1 MKPAVIPTPRE
12 PEPAAEPACQWSE
25 PDYGKVVTAY
35 MVILMHWLL
44 VWWWR
49 IRPLFHLFVV
59 VCIED
64 HLHDPEM
71 LLPEDEEEDEE
82 PFMRKDVP
90 RSYTELD
97 RNVVSF
103 L

>member
-1 MKPAVIPTPRE
+1 MKPAVIPKPSE
-12 PEPAAEPACQWSE
+12 PEPAAEPAWQWSE

-35 MVILMHWLL
+35 MVVLMHCYWCDDG
-44 VWWWR
+44 VF
-49 IRPLFHLFVV
+49 ILFFICLWF

-71 LLPEDEEEDEE
+71 LLPEDEEDDEE

>member
-1 MKPAVIPTPRE
+1 M
-12 PEPAAEPACQWSE
+12 
-25 PDYGKVVTAY
+25 
-35 MVILMHWLL
+35 
-44 VWWWR
+44 
-49 IRPLFHLFVV
+49 V

-71 LLPEDEEEDEE
+71 LLPEDEEDDEE
-82 PFMRKDVP
+82 PFMHEDVP